1 MATLSVKDGFYVKVI
16 MTDGLSVPA
25 ANRGKGKK
33 TQEKAIPLLF
43 S

>member
-1 MATLSVKDGFYVKVI
+1 MATLSVKDGFYAKVI
-16 MTDGLSVPA
+16 MSDGLSVPA
-25 ANRGKGKK
+25 ANRGKGKT